1 MRPYGTFFQGRLDM
15 EDQAFVD
22 DAVLQF
28 RKIKTMGDRALDQAG
43 EGPLF
48 NKPDLGRFELRR
60 VY

>member
-1 MRPYGTFFQGRLDM
+1 M

-43 EGPLF
+43 EGRLF